1 MEDQKEKILSFM
13 SDNSYVPMKAKQI
26 ANFMEVPKSEYAN
39 FILVL
44 KELLKEYKIQV
55 TKKGKYMLLDNN
67 LYKKGKLSI
76 NERGFGFV
84 KVDGQDDEIYISG
97 KNKGNA
103 LNGDEVLVEIIESYK
118 SQRYKQEVTNNKDEI
133 IVELPLDSTK
143 EFKTSIR
150 VNKVV
155 WEEFK
160 EFCKNNKSLQMQ
172 KLTPMPNQ

>member
-39 FILVL
+39 FILIL

-103 LNGDEVLVEIIESYK
+103 LNGDEVLVEIIEFS
-118 SQRYKQEVTNNKDEI
+118 
-133 IVELPLDSTK
+133 
-143 EFKTSIR
+143 
-150 VNKVV
+150 
-155 WEEFK
+155 
-160 EFCKNNKSLQMQ
+160 KNNGHEEGKIIKTLSHEKDTLVGIFELNKSFGFVIPDDKNLVQIYLFQ
-172 KLTPMPNQ
+172 KSILMELKIKKK

>member
-39 FILVL
+39 FILIL

-84 KVDGQDDEIYISG
+84 KVDGQDDEIYIR
-97 KNKGNA
+97 KK
-103 LNGDEVLVEIIESYK
+103 
-118 SQRYKQEVTNNKDEI
+118 
-133 IVELPLDSTK
+133 
-143 EFKTSIR
+143 
-150 VNKVV
+150 
-155 WEEFK
+155 
-160 EFCKNNKSLQMQ
+160 
-172 KLTPMPNQ
+172 